1 MNEIRLDNVTFTR
14 SNIDSELIIFKNTS
28 INISGNGK
36 IIIILGP
43 SGTGKSTLLNIFFG
57 ILETNK
63 GNVIVNGHNLKTS
76 SNKDLMNFRRDT
88 ISLMFQNFPLINW
101 LSCEENIWY
110 MNDNL
115 SQEEIMESLDEIDLL
130 SIKDYFPTNLS
141 IGQRQR
147 IALLQNILN
156 NRGINLLDEPTSAL
170 GEKYKFKVMNL
181 LKKYLKSKLL
191 IIATHDKDLLK
202 YADEVYEIQNKNVVL
217 K

>member
-1 MNEIRLDNVTFTR
+1 MNEIILENITFTR
-14 SNIDSELIIFKNTS
+14 ANIDSELIIFENTS

-110 MNDNL
+110 MNDKL
-115 SQEEIMESLDEIDLL
+115 SQEQIVEALDEIDLL
-130 SIKDYFPTNLS
+130 SIKDYFPSKLS

-156 NRGINLLDEPTSAL
+156 DRSINLLDEPTSAL
-170 GEKYKFKVMNL
+170 GEKYKFRVMNL
-181 LKKYLKSKLL
+181 LKKQLRSKLV

-202 YADEVYEIQNKNVVL
+202 YADEVYEIKKKNL
-217 K
+217 FIK